1 MGGPTRLIVL
11 VVVLL
16 CVFAVPAAHA
26 RDFNCDASAVR
37 LQLGGQATVE
47 PITANRGASTCKVVK
62 SQTKTTLGPAT
73 LGALIA
79 ETNVPK
85 ATDADAQG
93 GLGLVSVSADALA
106 GIPIPTLDGID
117 QIPAVPVP
125 TPF

>member
-1 MGGPTRLIVL
+1 MARSIRIILTFLAAL
-11 VVVLL
+11 FL
-16 CVFAVPAAHA
+16 FAAPVAHA

-117 QIPAVPVP
+117 Q
-125 TPF
+125 